1 MQQMMMMQM
10 LANQQAQNA
19 AMISSA
25 GVRQLSTFEML
36 PFTLAIT
43 FLFSRP
49 AHIHAFV
56 RNSRSTQLLK
66 FLPRSSSAPHS
77 IKLLRQK
84 CAYLK
89 LCADATV

>member
-36 PFTLAIT
+36 PFTLAH
-43 FLFSRP
+43 FCFSP
-49 AHIHAFV
+49 SAHTC
-56 RNSRSTQLLK
+56 N
-66 FLPRSSSAPHS
+66 
-77 IKLLRQK
+77 
-84 CAYLK
+84 C
-89 LCADATV
+89 